1 MWARYGRTRRRKS
14 RREGGAGGGKWEVGG
29 TSRKWATTKSRGPH
43 SSFSLSPP
51 TLTHPTPALR
61 HPHDN
66 AEVRRPT
73 TVRGSNTA
81 VGQPTTTCAAQRR
94 GTRLHDDDKTQTP
107 RQGGPQRRGQPNAEV
122 RDPMMT
128 NTKVGQPTPTWVAQ
142 RRGTRSDDDDET
154 RTPKYGDPQG
164 RGQPN
169 ADVRHHTVTRG
180 VEHRGRAAHNDVG
193 SPTPTFDTTRRR
205 GEANAVVGQPTMT
218 GQLNT
223 KVNRRVRP
231 NNNVY
236 GPTTAKR

>member
-128 NTKVGQPTPTWVAQ
+128 NTKVGQPNVEVRDPTTT
-142 RRGTRSDDDDET
+142 TRHERPST
-154 RTPKYGDPQG
+154 ATLK
-164 RGQPN
+164 
-169 ADVRHHTVTRG
+169 
-180 VEHRGRAAHNDVG
+180 DVG
-193 SPTPTFDTTRRR
+193 SPTPMFDTTR
-205 GEANAVVGQPTMT
+205 
-218 GQLNT
+218 
-223 KVNRRVRP
+223 
-231 NNNVY
+231 
-236 GPTTAKR
+236 